1 VGPSFSTISN
11 PKIVRRGEGCGVRTK
26 VSCERSEL
34 PPCPHPF
41 IDRNILY
48 RPLKQGTKKIVF
60 AAIPF
65 HGCEHL
71 RAFSAQR
78 PGLLNAVS
86 IRTTLIRVSKR
97 AVKLGPDALR
107 QPKSLKAAER
117 ARLQAALLALGGD
130 QAAIENQSRRFCL
143 RRPSG
148 QIEFEFRDGDLR
160 VFYRIKDGQVLVDA
174 IGRKHGNRSAHRRQE
189 GDPVKIENIREVKT
203 RFSRYIKEL
212 SETAPSSLPKTADLA
227 PRWCR

>member
-1 VGPSFSTISN
+1 M
-11 PKIVRRGEGCGVRTK
+11 
-26 VSCERSEL
+26 
-34 PPCPHPF
+34 
-41 IDRNILY
+41 LY
-48 RPLKQGTKKIVF
+48 RPLKQGTKKTVF

-117 ARLQAALLALGGD
+117 PRLQPAMLALGGD
-130 QAAIENQSRRFCL
+130 QAAIEKPKPPFL
-143 RRPSG
+143 LTPTLG
-148 QIEFEFRDGDLR
+148 TDR
-160 VFYRIKDGQVLVDA
+160 VRV
-174 IGRKHGNRSAHRRQE
+174 
-189 GDPVKIENIREVKT
+189 P
-203 RFSRYIKEL
+203 
-212 SETAPSSLPKTADLA
+212 
-227 PRWCR
+227 

>member
-1 VGPSFSTISN
+1 M
-11 PKIVRRGEGCGVRTK
+11 
-26 VSCERSEL
+26 
-34 PPCPHPF
+34 
-41 IDRNILY
+41 LY
-48 RPLKQGTKKIVF
+48 RPLKQGTKKTVF

-86 IRTTLIRVSKR
+86 IRTTLIRVPKR
-97 AVKLGPDALR
+97 AVKLGPDAVR
-107 QPKSLKAAER
+107 QSMALKAAER
-117 ARLQAALLALGGD
+117 ARLQAAMLALGGD
-130 QAAIENQSRRFCL
+130 DAAIEKPKPPFL
-143 RRPSG
+143 LTRPSG

-160 VFYRIKDGQVLVDA
+160 VFYRVEDGQVLVDA
-174 IGRKHGNRSAHRRQE
+174 IGRKHGNQSAHRRQE

-212 SETAPSSLPKTADLA
+212 SETAPSSLPKNGRPCAALVPVTEDTDLEA
-227 PRWCR
+227 VPLSQNKRFRNFIDNEIARGQPEGFIDLEDLQ